1 MNGRWAQQFQMVESQ
16 PKPSSDPNAVITTG
30 AIAILFPV
38 VLVCSI
44 IARRR
49 HRQSIRQERIAQL
62 ERSWS
67 IKSSQNLR

>member
-1 MNGRWAQQFQMVESQ
+1 MNGRWAQRFQMVESQ
-16 PKPSSDPNAVITTG
+16 PKPISDPNAVITTS
-30 AIAILFPV
+30 AIAILVPV

-44 IARRR
+44 IVQRRYR
-49 HRQSIRQERIAQL
+49 RTIRQERIAQL